1 MSSLTSSC
9 SKTFCRGTATV
20 LYPFQAYQ
28 KHSAVSGISTRL
40 CRHERVVPGVGRLLA
55 PITCSAVVDRPP
67 EFDLHSVDLGWP
79 RGFSS
84 RYALGDQLGK
94 GSFGTVYLA
103 TDRVT
108 GEEVAAKVI
117 PKERKGTTREHILE
131 KIQQE
136 VSLGHLA
143 MRLTFTL
150 LQAALT
156 LNSSC
161 AFVRLTFC
169 GECKAQMRHSGF
181 CLCMRYSHAQNTS
194 ILTKQACE
202 GCNKDIPVM

>member
-1 MSSLTSSC
+1 M
-9 SKTFCRGTATV
+9 
-20 LYPFQAYQ
+20 
-28 KHSAVSGISTRL
+28 
-40 CRHERVVPGVGRLLA
+40 GRLLA

-67 EFDLHSVDLGWP
+67 EFDLHSVDLDWP

-131 KIQQE
+131 QIQQE
-136 VSLGHLA
+136 VSLGYLA
-143 MRLTFTL
+143 LRLTDLHTV
-150 LQAALT
+150 A
-156 LNSSC
+156 S
-161 AFVRLTFC
+161 R
-169 GECKAQMRHSGF
+169 
-181 CLCMRYSHAQNTS
+181 SHT
-194 ILTKQACE
+194 
-202 GCNKDIPVM
+202 